1 MKNKI
6 YLFAVL
12 LLIFNCK
19 NQTNKQKKIDTNTIK
34 TETDYN
40 SGNAHN
46 SKKSLDYY
54 GTYKGIIPCADCE
67 GIKTSLILNKE
78 NSYIRAIQYLG
89 KEVKTASDKGLFT
102 WNKNVSIIT
111 ITSSSGGTQ
120 MYKVGENMLLHLDKE
135 GNIIQ
140 GDLSKN
146 YKLTKN

>member
-12 LLIFNCK
+12 LLIFSCK
-19 NQTNKQKKIDTNTIK
+19 NQTNKQKKIDTNSIK

-40 SGNAHN
+40 SDNAHN
-46 SKKSLDYY
+46 SKKSLDYH

-67 GIKTSLILNKE
+67 GIKTTLILDKD

-89 KEVKTASDKGLFT
+89 KETKIASDKGLFT
-102 WNKNVSIIT
+102 WNKKGSIIT
-111 ITSSSGGTQ
+111 ITSSFGGTQ
-120 MYKVGENMLLHLDKE
+120 MYKVGENILYHLDKK
-135 GNIIQ
+135 GTIIT

-146 YKLTKN
+146 YQLTKN